1 MCVGELAG
9 RTHKALHGSLAY
21 KKKVHTF
28 FQNDGMAELKV

>member
-28 FQNDGMAELKV
+28 FHNYGISELKV